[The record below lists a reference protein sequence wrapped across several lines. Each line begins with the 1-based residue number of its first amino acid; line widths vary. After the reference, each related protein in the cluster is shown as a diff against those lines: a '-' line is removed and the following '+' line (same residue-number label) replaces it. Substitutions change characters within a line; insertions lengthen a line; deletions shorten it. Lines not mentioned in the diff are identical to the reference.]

1 MKLTKSHI
9 KQLIKEE
16 LETVLNEA
24 RDPAKLKA
32 AAAYMKSKTNSDM
45 YLSQA
50 QGGGRPPEVQ
60 VNGMYVGAWLAAKT
74 GYSLEEIMKEANKVD
89 DEVDDGYRRI

>member
-1 MKLTKSHI
+1 MHVTKQQI

-16 LETVLNEA
+16 LENVLNEG

-32 AAAYMKSKTNSDM
+32 AAAYMKSHETISM

-50 QGGGRPPEVQ
+50 QGGGRPPELQ
-60 VNGMYVGAWLAAKT
+60 INGIYVGAWLATKT
-74 GYSLEEIMKEANKVD
+74 GYSLEEIMKVANQ
-89 DEVDDGYRRI
+89 I